1 MSKKNKINE
10 LDETQVEFNI
20 NEILKEPN
28 EVFSPKN
35 KSFYDDFITSLEKI
49 FPNRIML
56 NFKNFISSSKSTGG
70 LIIIFPE
77 EKINEVRNNLIRVAN
92 NKDVKKVTIFP
103 ILKESE
109 VANKILKKLGEKRL
123 PFYIFCKYKNKE
135 TVTMVYDTEK
145 KFLLKDLKDLQNK
158 FIPDSSISLDGENS
172 LLNSKFFSEDS
183 LEQGSIYDLVHILN
197 NSINTLYDANRNI
210 PDLSISSIDPQNSSI
225 NTQNSNINTQNT
237 SNLSSFTICSNNNS
251 KQITQDITSKTA
263 INNFIKPHDISTS
276 KIRFTDPN
284 NKEEITIKVFNKTD
298 KVSSLFDY
306 VESLIRHKKS
316 FVNCSTFDLVYGY
329 PGKSLSQLKNKTLM
343 EEGLFPL
350 SEVYIIQNKNIK

>member
-35 KSFYDDFITSLEKI
+35 
-49 FPNRIML
+49 
-56 NFKNFISSSKSTGG
+56 SSKSTGG

-158 FIPDSSISLDGENS
+158 FIPDSSDSSISLDGENS
-172 LLNSKFFSEDS
+172 LLSSKFFSEAS
-183 LEQGSIYDLVHILN
+183 IEQSSIYDLVSILN
-197 NSINTLYDANRNI
+197 NSHNTLSDAISN
-210 PDLSISSIDPQNSSI
+210 ISSIGPQNSSMNTQNSSI
-225 NTQNSNINTQNT
+225 NTQKT
-237 SNLSSFTICSNNNS
+237 SELSSFTINSNNNS
-251 KQITQDITSKTA
+251 NQITQDITTNTV
-263 INNFIKPHDISTS
+263 INNFIKPHDISIS
-276 KIRFTDPN
+276 KIRFTVPN

-306 VESLIRHKKS
+306 VESLIRCKKLIL
-316 FVNCSTFDLVYGY
+316 NCSTFDLVYGY